1 MRFCFFFFPRGCFF
15 ITFTMLSTPPSLSHK
30 KKGQKASLFE
40 TNQGEALTLSWCNVG
55 YTIEV
60 PAKAAGAQARGTAGA
75 KEDAAA
81 GDGKKK
87 KKKKNVDKTILS
99 GINGV
104 VRPGEM
110 VCIMGTSGSGKTSML
125 NCLSGRHIQ
134 GKVTGDILLNGKKRT
149 SLYRRQTAYVEQDDV
164 MFPHLTVRE
173 TMYYT
178 ARLRMPRGTTY
189 DEKIA
194 RADEVMQ
201 VLGLSDCKDTRIGSA
216 FFKGTEV
223 YSNTHRYLV
232 LSRGPCWVCNTH
244 VHAHARTHAHPCMHP
259 GTPYRGCSS
268 QSASQPASSIL
279 SGRQQAKLVIY

>member
-1 MRFCFFFFPRGCFF
+1 
-15 ITFTMLSTPPSLSHK
+15 MLSTPPSLSHK

-110 VCIMGTSGSGKTSML
+110 VCIM
-125 NCLSGRHIQ
+125 
-134 GKVTGDILLNGKKRT
+134 RT
-149 SLYRRQTAYVEQDDV
+149 SA
-164 MFPHLTVRE
+164 
-173 TMYYT
+173 
-178 ARLRMPRGTTY
+178 
-189 DEKIA
+189 
-194 RADEVMQ
+194 
-201 VLGLSDCKDTRIGSA
+201 
-216 FFKGTEV
+216 
-223 YSNTHRYLV
+223 
-232 LSRGPCWVCNTH
+232 
-244 VHAHARTHAHPCMHP
+244 
-259 GTPYRGCSS
+259 
-268 QSASQPASSIL
+268 
-279 SGRQQAKLVIY
+279 